1 MGANTIDIDWGRGAV
16 WGLVFLGLYFALM
29 FAVAWFSLHPVRTP
43 VFFSP
48 GMLGAP
54 QENWDI
60 ESNGLRLRGWWIP
73 ADGATTVAILS
84 HGYLMNRSELAP
96 LAYTLWRRGISC
108 LLLDL
113 RAHGR
118 SQGKQSYLG
127 YREAEDVAAAIRAA
141 RKEIPG
147 AKVVLIGSSM
157 GSAASVFATATEP
170 GIADALILDS
180 CYSKLSSAI
189 LGWWRLVGGRFL
201 ERLLWPT
208 TLIAAPI
215 AGFNPFSVDVSE
227 ALKQSGP
234 VPVLILHGERDTL
247 ALPSEA
253 ERNRAACQG
262 PSEIVWFAD
271 CGHSEGRWERSV
283 EYERAVLDF
292 LTRHGF
298 LSDGPTRT

>member
-1 MGANTIDIDWGRGAV
+1 MIYV
-16 WGLVFLGLYFALM
+16 WIVLGLYLALM
-29 FAVAWFSLHPVRTP
+29 FGIAWFSLHPVRTP

-60 ESNGLRLRGWWIP
+60 ESDGLRLRAWWIP
-73 ADGATTVAILS
+73 ADGATTVAVLS

-127 YREAEDVAAAIRAA
+127 YREADDVAAAVRAA
-141 RKEIPG
+141 RAEVPG
-147 AKVVLIGSSM
+147 AKIVLIGSSM
-157 GSAASVFATATEP
+157 GSAAGVFAAAKYP
-170 GIADALILDS
+170 GIADALVLDS

-189 LGWWRLVGGRFL
+189 LGWWRLIGGRFL

-208 TLIAAPI
+208 TLFATPI
-215 AGFNPFSVDVSE
+215 AGFNPFTVDVSV
-227 ALKQSGP
+227 ALHRAGE
-234 VPVLILHGERDTL
+234 VPVLILHGDKDTL

-253 ERNRAACQG
+253 ERNLAACAG
-262 PSEIVWFAD
+262 PAEIVWLAD
-271 CGHSEGRWERSV
+271 CGHSEGRWERPV
-283 EYERAVLDF
+283 EYERAVLTF
-292 LTRHGF
+292 LERHG
-298 LSDGPTRT
+298 LVEGQGAP

>member
-1 MGANTIDIDWGRGAV
+1 MQMRIVDIDWGRFGIWA
-16 WGLVFLGLYFALM
+16 LVVGGLYFALM
-29 FAVAWFSLHPVRTP
+29 FSVAWFSLHPVRTP

-60 ESNGLRLRGWWIP
+60 ESEGLRLRGWWIP
-73 ADGATTVAILS
+73 ADGATTVAVLS

-96 LAYTLWRRGISC
+96 LAYTLWRRGVSC

-127 YREAEDVAAAIRAA
+127 YREAEDVAAAVRAA
-141 RKEIPG
+141 RKEVPG

-157 GSAASVFATATEP
+157 GSAASVFAAAANP

-215 AGFNPFSVDVSE
+215 AGFNPFSVDVSLALHE
-227 ALKQSGP
+227 AGE
-234 VPVLILHGERDTL
+234 VPVLILHGEKDTL

-253 ERNRAACQG
+253 ERNLAACRG
-262 PSEIVWFAD
+262 PGEIVWFED

-283 EYERAVLDF
+283 QYDRAVL
-292 LTRHGF
+292 GF
-298 LSDGPTRT
+298 LARNGLIEDRPNGT

>member
-1 MGANTIDIDWGRGAV
+1 LISV
-16 WGLVFLGLYFALM
+16 LLVCVLIVLVLYVALM
-29 FAVAWFSLHPVRTP
+29 FGIAWFSLHPVRTP

-60 ESNGLRLRGWWIP
+60 ESEGLRLRAWWIP
-73 ADGATTVAILS
+73 ADGAKTVAVLS
-84 HGYLMNRSELAP
+84 HGYLMNRAELAP

-127 YREAEDVAAAIRAA
+127 LREAEDVAAGVRAA
-141 RKEIPG
+141 RAQVPG

-157 GSAASVFATATEP
+157 GSAAGVFAAAKYP

-189 LGWWRLVGGRFL
+189 LGWWRLIGGRLL
-201 ERLLWPT
+201 ETLLWPT
-208 TLIAAPI
+208 TLFATPI
-215 AGFNPFSVDVSE
+215 AGFNPFSVDVSV
-227 ALKQSGP
+227 ALHQAGE
-234 VPVLILHGERDTL
+234 VPVLLIHGDKDDL
-247 ALPSEA
+247 ALPREA

-262 PSEIVWFAD
+262 PAEIVWLRD
-271 CGHSEGRWERSV
+271 CGHSEGRWERPV
-283 EYERAVLDF
+283 EYERAVLAF
-292 LTRHGF
+292 LENHG
-298 LSDGPTRT
+298 LLDA